1 MLFLILLVLAF
12 VSNYLL
18 PWWAVAIV
26 TFLAAYFM
34 GKTSWHSFISGFS
47 SVFFVWALMAMLKSI
62 PNDHL
67 LAGRVVQLFPLPH
80 NWIWV
85 LIVTAVIGGLI
96 GGMGALSGALMKKAF
111 GKYL

>member
-1 MLFLILLVLAF
+1 MLFLILLVLSF
-12 VSNYLL
+12 ITSFLL
-18 PWWAVAIV
+18 PWWVVPIV

-34 GKTSWHSFISGFS
+34 SSTSKLPFISGFS
-47 SVFFVWALMAMLKSI
+47 AVFLVWAFLAVLKSI
-62 PNDHL
+62 PNDHI
-67 LAGRVVQLFPLPH
+67 LADKVVQLFPLPH

-96 GGMGALSGALMKKAF
+96 GGMGALSGTLMKKAF

>member
-12 VSNYLL
+12 ISSYLL

-26 TFLAAYFM
+26 TFFAAYFM
-34 GKTSWHSFISGFS
+34 AKTPWRSFISGFLA
-47 SVFFVWALMAMLKSI
+47 VFIVWALLAMLKSI
-62 PNDHL
+62 PNNHL

-80 NWIWV
+80 NWVWV
-85 LIVTAVIGGLI
+85 LVVTAFIGGLI
-96 GGMGALSGALMKKAF
+96 GGMGALSGTLMKRAF